1 MLSVSE
7 VGKSWELKKKDSN
20 QVKQEQ
26 LRINYQ
32 LVEPKLENNESGLN
46 RAYDI
51 LFEEVMKNREKV
63 IHNG

>member
-20 QVKQEQ
+20 QV
-26 LRINYQ
+26 
-32 LVEPKLENNESGLN
+32 NNESGLN